1 MSNSHGF
8 RRYASCAALFLAAV
22 ASVATSSPIPV
33 DQTPSLSGNDT
44 MTLEAPEVSHHFT
57 VHTEHDHNL
66 SVAAKVDWG
75 GVADT
80 SKAEVLVRIT
90 GDGADKGDEE
100 TVFFTDFVEN
110 GKSPVVAEAN
120 AGAGIHCA
128 SSPCE
133 KGYTVLMR
141 LAKGAPQEPV
151 SVQWTVTAS
160 RMGADLSGEITL
172 EEK

>member
-8 RRYASCAALFLAAV
+8 RRYASCAALLLAAV

-33 DQTPSLSGNDT
+33 DQTPSLSGDDALT
-44 MTLEAPEVSHHFT
+44 TEMPEISHHFT
-57 VHTEHDHNL
+57 VHTEHDHSL
-66 SVAAKVDWG
+66 KVVAKVDWSA
-75 GVADT
+75 VADT
-80 SKAEVLVRIT
+80 STAEVLVRIT
-90 GDGADKGDEE
+90 GDGADKSDEE

-110 GKSPVVAEAN
+110 GKSPVVAEGD

-133 KGYTVLMR
+133 QGYTVLIR
-141 LAKGAPQEPV
+141 LGKGAPKEAV

-160 RMGADLSGEITL
+160 RTGADLSGEITL